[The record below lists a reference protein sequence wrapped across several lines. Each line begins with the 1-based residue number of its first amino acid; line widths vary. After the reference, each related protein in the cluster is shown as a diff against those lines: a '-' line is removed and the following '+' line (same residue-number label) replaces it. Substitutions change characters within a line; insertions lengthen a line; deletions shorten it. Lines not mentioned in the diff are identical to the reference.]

1 MCAAFSGSVAVAI
14 SPSSRRRRPQAS
26 QCRFLTCARNHRRCV
41 RFAPASFRSAPSS
54 SDRLATHTGW
64 MHELLCCL
72 SPRHSA
78 PPWLHACSAS
88 ASAVQITL
96 PPGNQCH
103 PHVDID
109 LDLPTYCIPPA
120 CLMLRSWSN
129 TQNISLFRYLV
140 ALQVNDSIYIGYLLQ
155 QQDSKENYFC
165 KWVYRR
171 GCSCLGCAFQ
181 INQNRSH
188 I

>member
-26 QCRFLTCARNHRRCV
+26 QRRFLTCARNHRRCV
-41 RFAPASFRSAPSS
+41 RFAPASFLSAPSS

-78 PPWLHACSAS
+78 PPWLHAYSAS

-120 CLMLRSWSN
+120 CLCSGPREQQHLKYK
-129 TQNISLFRYLV
+129 THSLWV
-140 ALQVNDSIYIGYLLQ
+140 ALQTNDSISIKYLLQ
-155 QQDSKENYFC
+155 QQDPKENHFC
-165 KWVYRR
+165 KWVHRR
-171 GCSCLGCAFQ
+171 DDA
-181 INQNRSH
+181 H